1 MGCSAS
7 KNANTVIDKRYDE
20 HGNLAINQS
29 RSGGGLSMKRS
40 SSMNQ
45 PGKIDVKTISTEQLL
60 YGSKQIN
67 INKPERLY
75 LLLEKALYQQRRP
88 MTPGGMADIDMLDD
102 LTTERQTLYKAV
114 IEQISKQEQQQQ
126 QSSTTNNNEK
136 LSSLTTGTGTG
147 TGAPARFIHPITKQ
161 TPLHLACR
169 LVDIDQNC
177 VSAKELCR
185 VMDALLRTYPH
196 ALTKQ
201 DSKGHVPL
209 HYAVAPNHD
218 SCSTDH
224 VNAKKTT
231 TTDGHIVV
239 TKKSSSNNEEN
250 NNKEQRQHNENENE
264 NGDGDGDDEDDD
276 LNRDDEDWRARGIF
290 VQHLFHSNL
299 KAANEYWQQSDVIY
313 DEGSSSNESSNESSH
328 SHNHNQKQQRKPQ
341 LYNDDGSRYNS
352 DSNLNLITGGC
363 SPLYRVLQTI
373 PDDFDRSGPTVDYI
387 RVLLQASYCHDDD
400 EEEEEEDDVK
410 NNNNNNNNMAG
421 IGNSSDGDKPLGLL
435 YRRFTRQFDIS
446 EMFFPGDNSRKEVV
460 RHREKY
466 KYAAGNT
473 WKIIEALLKPPAQHV
488 QDSLELSPSS
498 TNSKMH
504 HQQQQSQQTDWGIV
518 HRAVQMETPPDL
530 LRYIVETNAQD
541 LTKIDSDG
549 NLPLHYAAMVKPP
562 KDTTSTTSKP
572 NTTHFP
578 SFYSKYVVDE
588 LLYKFPEAAGMTNSN
603 GSFPLSLAVT
613 SGKQWIGGGIKSL
626 YDAYPKALG
635 QIDLKQ
641 KHNQTLRQALS
652 MGGDLEEGDD
662 DDDDLELEENGEVD
676 AEEKKTS
683 EEDLLKHVT
692 SNDNNLATNDGGI
705 IKDEHHD
712 AIMLVQQS
720 NVDFREVA
728 TAMWA
733 HEEDAGVQMLGC
745 CAIVRLL
752 GGDDKNS
759 NNDDHDEPV
768 NVVTHTTLRM
778 ALTATASVVNAMK
791 AHPNEMIVQ
800 EKACAALQLLAPAD
814 GRREVSMVASGAVA
828 SVVAAMQA
836 HVGDASVQEEACA
849 AIGAIVKHGGG
860 DRATVVASVSG
871 VTAIL
876 NAIAAHPRD
885 VKVQKQGLNALWQ
898 LTNFNELDA
907 SMPEL
912 PRAQTE
918 PLLAQAKESY
928 PSECTALV
936 DKLIDRMKE

>member
-7 KNANTVIDKRYDE
+7 KNANDVDVRYDD
-20 HGNLAINQS
+20 HGNLVINQS
-29 RSGGGLSMKRS
+29 RSGLSRS
-40 SSMNQ
+40 SNQ
-45 PGKIDVKTISTEQLL
+45 PGKIDVNTISTEQLL
-60 YGSKQIN
+60 YGSKQID
-67 INKPERLY
+67 ITKPERLY
-75 LLLEKALYQQRRP
+75 LLLEKALYQRRRP
-88 MTPGGMADIDMLDD
+88 DGMAIVDIDMLDD

-114 IEQISKQEQQQQ
+114 IEQIVKQEQKTV
-126 QSSTTNNNEK
+126 SNNANNDN
-136 LSSLTTGTGTG
+136 
-147 TGAPARFIHPITKQ
+147 APARFIHPITKQ
-161 TPLHLACR
+161 TPLHLACQ
-169 LVDIDQNC
+169 LIDLDQNC
-177 VSAKELCR
+177 ISAKELCR
-185 VMDALLRTYPH
+185 VMDALLRTYPT
-196 ALTKQ
+196 ALLQK
-201 DSKGHVPL
+201 DALGHVPL
-209 HYAVAPNHD
+209 HYAIAPNNTNHD
-218 SCSTDH
+218 DH
-224 VNAKKTT
+224 VNAKKSTTTNGHIVITNKTT
-231 TTDGHIVV
+231 TTSG
-239 TKKSSSNNEEN
+239 SSTEEK
-250 NNKEQRQHNENENE
+250 KEQQQVEEDE
-264 NGDGDGDDEDDD
+264 IDEIVDDGRE
-276 LNRDDEDWRARGIF
+276 DEDWRARGIF

-299 KAANEYWQQSDVIY
+299 MAANDYWQQSDVIY
-313 DEGSSSNESSNESSH
+313 DEDEGLGGGNGNGTRSGKSGNEDKKDKKP
-328 SHNHNQKQQRKPQ
+328 QPQ
-341 LYNDDGSRYNS
+341 LYNDDGTLFINDKYN
-352 DSNLNLITGGC
+352 LTTGGC

-387 RVLLQASYCHDDD
+387 KVLLQASYCHD
-400 EEEEEEDDVK
+400 EED
-410 NNNNNNNNMAG
+410 
-421 IGNSSDGDKPLGLL
+421 
-435 YRRFTRQFDIS
+435 
-446 EMFFPGDNSRKEVV
+446 VV
-460 RHREKY
+460 RHRDKY

-473 WKIIEALLKPPAQHV
+473 WKIIEALLKPPIAQRDV
-488 QDSLELSPSS
+488 QESLSLSPSS
-498 TNSKMH
+498 TNSKM
-504 HQQQQSQQTDWGIV
+504 QSQSQPPQTDWGIV

-562 KDTTSTTSKP
+562 KDTTTTTTSQSPLPKD
-572 NTTHFP
+572 TTHFP

-588 LLYKFPEAAGMTNSN
+588 LLYKFPEAAGMTNAN
-603 GSFPLSLAVT
+603 GSFPLTLAVT

-641 KHNQTLRQALS
+641 KNHQNLLQALS
-652 MGGDLEEGDD
+652 MGGVDLDDDEEEGDVND
-662 DDDDLELEENGEVD
+662 NDDL
-676 AEEKKTS
+676 
-683 EEDLLKHVT
+683 EDLLKQVT
-692 SNDNNLATNDGGI
+692 SNEMNNLDGNDGDGGI

-728 TAMWA
+728 IAMWA

-752 GGDDKNS
+752 G
-759 NNDDHDEPV
+759 
-768 NVVTHTTLRM
+768 
-778 ALTATASVVNAMK
+778 ATASVVNAMK

-885 VKVQKQGLNALWQ
+885 VKVQKQGLNALPYFYADSGYIIHLEIQ
-898 LTNFNELDA
+898 SN
-907 SMPEL
+907 
-912 PRAQTE
+912 
-918 PLLAQAKESY
+918 KEN
-928 PSECTALV
+928 PDL
-936 DKLIDRMKE
+936 